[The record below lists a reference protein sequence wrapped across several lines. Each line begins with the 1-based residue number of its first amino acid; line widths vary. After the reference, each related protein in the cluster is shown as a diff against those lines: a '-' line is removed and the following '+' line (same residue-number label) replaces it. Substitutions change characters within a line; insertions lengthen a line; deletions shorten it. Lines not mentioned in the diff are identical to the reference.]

1 MLIEQDAISFE
12 MIEKVLDLPE
22 GFLTDYQPKSQP
34 WVVKRL
40 LNATFGKFVKR

>member
-1 MLIEQDAISFE
+1 

-34 WVVKRL
+34 SVARKL
-40 LNATFGKFVKR
+40 LNAAANALGFGKQ